1 MSEVRVK
8 VKLNGPAVTGGQIAL
23 AQFLHFGESFQK
35 LVRQVAEVYGR
46 TEESLYTSTTRHDT
60 ALQIAALK
68 AGSFVVELGLRREAL
83 ALPSIDT
90 GETVLEVLF
99 QGLEVLVKGVSE
111 KLQVYKIRC
120 QTLA

>member
-1 MSEVRVK
+1 MSDVRVK

-111 KLQVYKIRC
+111 KLQVYKISC
-120 QTLA
+120 QPLA